1 MLISIAISSAIRR
14 LLPRIYRPG
23 HLLNPIFRNVTRCLL
38 VAIVLAAPAHAVEMS
53 DLYTVQ
59 VVVDSSVENYRDKAY
74 RSALSQVLVRV
85 TGSQA
90 AAMSPDLAQLF
101 PDPSRYVLRFS
112 PGAENSMLVSFDGGA
127 LEKTLRDARQ
137 PVWGRERPLTLVWL
151 AVDRGNGQR
160 EIVAAQDQDKVE
172 GAARSIDRNQLVRE
186 RLMEVATRRGIP
198 VVLPL
203 LDAVDQAGVSFS
215 DIWGGFDEQLLQA
228 SKRYGVNSILVGRL
242 RLSGGQKFRW
252 SYYWGGQK
260 QQWTDDLEEAINR
273 LADYQASEFAFAG
286 DRALTTV
293 ALRVSGVTSVDAYVN
308 LQSYLETVPVIDS
321 VAIGEVQGDY
331 IEYQLHL
338 KAGIQ
343 RLVRAL
349 DAGGVIERAEVNSVS
364 PGTAVHYD
372 DSLDY
377 FLKP

>member
-1 MLISIAISSAIRR
+1 M
-14 LLPRIYRPG
+14 P
-23 HLLNPIFRNVTRCLL
+23 
-38 VAIVLAAPAHAVEMS
+38 
-53 DLYTVQ
+53 
-59 VVVDSSVENYRDKAY
+59 DS
-74 RSALSQVLVRV
+74 LS
-85 TGSQA
+85 G
-90 AAMSPDLAQLF
+90 
-101 PDPSRYVLRFS
+101 
-112 PGAENSMLVSFDGGA
+112 
-127 LEKTLRDARQ
+127 
-137 PVWGRERPLTLVWL
+137 GRERPLTLVWL

-364 PGTAVHYD
+364 PGNAVHYD